1 MSWCSSFLYKATVLG
16 DHVVRSDD
24 VSLRFEEEEVLEDLN
39 LKMSKIEV
47 KEMFDEEWKDI
58 KNVHT
63 KHIAKDLG
71 NVNSILLQ
79 KVDLEEKLQAEDGM
93 KDMEVEKELDELEV
107 ERMVDEEWKMALIV
121 LIFIF
126 IGRLVAVVEPGIT
139 VQYWCRRR
147 SSWRMR

>member
-1 MSWCSSFLYKATVLG
+1 M
-16 DHVVRSDD
+16 
-24 VSLRFEEEEVLEDLN
+24 EDGR
-39 LKMSKIEV
+39 
-47 KEMFDEEWKDI
+47 WKDT

-71 NVNSILLQ
+71 DVNSILLQ
-79 KVDLEEKLQAEDGM
+79 KVDLEEKLQAEDEM
-93 KDMEVEKELDELEV
+93 EDMELEKELDELEV

-126 IGRLVAVVEPGIT
+126 IGRLVAVVEPVVS

-147 SSWRMR
+147 SRWRMR